1 MLYQLPNGK
10 VIEMSTEQYLE
21 MSDEELEYLI
31 GFNYGEVLEN
41 PWFGSAISKKN
52 MSANDFES
60 PDVPEFTDLINAPD
74 ELKLDSLDVDYT
86 EED

>member
-10 VIEMSTEQYLE
+10 VIEMSTEQYIE

-52 MSANDFES
+52 MSLSHLDS
-60 PDVPEFTDLINAPD
+60 DDIPEFSDLVDAPD
-74 ELKLDSLDVDYT
+74 ELKLDNLDVDYPV
-86 EED
+86 ED